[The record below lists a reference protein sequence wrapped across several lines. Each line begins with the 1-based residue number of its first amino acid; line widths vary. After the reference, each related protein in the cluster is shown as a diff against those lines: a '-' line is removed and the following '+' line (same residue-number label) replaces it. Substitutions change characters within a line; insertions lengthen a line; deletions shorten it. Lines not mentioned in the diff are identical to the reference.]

1 LFHDLRKPI
10 SIRTR
15 PDAARAVAY
24 GISEN
29 FDNLP
34 ENVRNELLLKVADSK
49 EAAGVV
55 AEAVS
60 SNFDK
65 LPGNVRNLLFKLAD
79 YYDEIPENVRN
90 QLLYELTNNSK
101 ALPNDTQ

>member
-49 EAAGVV
+49 EAASRVHD
-55 AEAVS
+55 AVS
-60 SNFDK
+60 KNFDK
-65 LPGNVRNLLFKLAD
+65 ISKSIRNELLRKL
-79 YYDEIPENVRN
+79 EKE
-90 QLLYELTNNSK
+90 
-101 ALPNDTQ
+101 